1 MEKELCSDSCWN
13 WIWKLQVPKK
23 INFFIWL
30 IFHNALPTDLLQL
43 NHHLTSTSTCPRFL
57 IAAEDELHYL
67 RDYGM
72 VRSIWISPGF
82 SQDTQFLEGD
92 YYSGSKFASTGKAC
106 LFLAGLWWLWKQQHN
121 LIVFLRMVC

>member
-13 WIWKLQVPKK
+13 WIWELQVPEK

-30 IFHNALPTDLLQL
+30 IFHDALPTDLLQL
-43 NHHLTSTSTCPRFL
+43 NHHLTSTSACPRFL

-72 VRSIWISPGF
+72 VRSIWISPASLKIDSFGRG
-82 SQDTQFLEGD
+82 LLL
-92 YYSGSKFASTGKAC
+92 SK
-106 LFLAGLWWLWKQQHN
+106 
-121 LIVFLRMVC
+121 